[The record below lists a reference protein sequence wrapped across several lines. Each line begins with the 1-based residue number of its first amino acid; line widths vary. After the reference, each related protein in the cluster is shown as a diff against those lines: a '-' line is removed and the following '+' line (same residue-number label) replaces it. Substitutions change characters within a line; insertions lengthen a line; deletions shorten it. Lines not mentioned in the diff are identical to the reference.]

1 VRLVNKF
8 PSRLYLF
15 LLSILEI
22 VIILNFLKEIVC
34 GVTGSK
40 ASVTVQPFLVLH
52 LDILYEAVHN
62 VEDALKL
69 FAAPETLEGYKT
81 MAGKVKY
88 NPLQNFLLT
97 SYMLYLSQ

>member
-1 VRLVNKF
+1 M
-8 PSRLYLF
+8 Y
-15 LLSILEI
+15 
-22 VIILNFLKEIVC
+22 

-52 LDILYEAVHN
+52 LDILSEVVYN

-81 MAGKVKY
+81 MAGKVK
-88 NPLQNFLLT
+88 PTLT
-97 SYMLYLSQ
+97 ELSLSYK